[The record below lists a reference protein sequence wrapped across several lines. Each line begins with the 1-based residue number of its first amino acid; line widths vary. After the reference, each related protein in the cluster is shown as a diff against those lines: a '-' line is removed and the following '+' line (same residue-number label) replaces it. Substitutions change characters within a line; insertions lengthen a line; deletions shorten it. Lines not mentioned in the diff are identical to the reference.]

1 MARNKLAGTKKGKS
15 KSAKYFQENPL
26 ARKKKD
32 DYNKKYHST
41 DERRRYRVELNRANR
56 LAGEVGKGN
65 GTDMSHTKGGKMTLE
80 KQSANRARNG
90 KGNNKRL
97 K

>member
-1 MARNKLAGTKKGKS
+1 
-15 KSAKYFQENPL
+15 
-26 ARKKKD
+26 
-32 DYNKKYHST
+32 
-41 DERRRYRVELNRANR
+41 LNRANR